1 MRILIAVLTMLL
13 AAVACSLPSTT
24 PYADQWMRTPV
35 GGGEP
40 LGRGCVRTIF
50 SSTAA
55 TRLFS
60 DITGRPTAYQMPVQ
74 VSITNTS
81 TFAELACWSQDPT
94 PIINLTGTFR
104 DDPLNAND
112 GGPQKGNCV
121 PVGAGNTYIYGAT
134 QETFYLNGPGWKP
147 YRCNSTLNPCSAFAD
162 CVGGVDTSCDT
173 ANISTKTYLFLIS
186 GARAASA
193 GTTFT
198 CEVR

>member
-1 MRILIAVLTMLL
+1 MRILALL
-13 AAVACSLPSTT
+13 LVTLLGAACSAPSNAQ
-24 PYADQWMRTPV
+24 YAEQWMRTPV

-55 TRLFS
+55 SRVF
-60 DITGRPTAYQMPVQ
+60 DDRTGRSVAYQMPVQ
-74 VSITNTS
+74 VSITNTA
-81 TFAELACWSQDPT
+81 TAAELACWSQDPT
-94 PIINLTGTFR
+94 PIINLYGNFS

-112 GGPQKGNCV
+112 VAPQKGNCM
-121 PVGAGNTYIYGAT
+121 PVGAGQTIFYGAV
-134 QETFYLNGPGWKP
+134 QEMFYVNGPGWKP
-147 YRCNSTLNPCSAFAD
+147 YRCNVSLNPCSTVAD
-162 CVGGVDTSCDT
+162 CISGDSSCDT
-173 ANISTKTYLFLIS
+173 ANMSGKTYLFLIS